1 MNIKNAKI
9 FSLFLCLRVQ
19 ALQMPCSRDRM
30 GTSPTTHEILRSNLT
45 EQDKIKLLDELM
57 ITTVLF

>member
-9 FSLFLCLRVQ
+9 VSPFLYLRVQ

-30 GTSPTTHEILRSNLT
+30 GTSPRDEILGSNLAK
-45 EQDKIKLLDELM
+45 QDKTKLSLIDD